1 MEQEKI
7 VRITTPSKVKPLWC
21 TSLIDTVVEQAQN
34 RAVEKM
40 GRSGKKYQLLALYK
54 LEVWVWH

>member
-1 MEQEKI
+1 